1 MSKYH
6 NRKSGG
12 FDSLKEK
19 KRYYELKLLERAGK
33 IQGLECQ
40 VRFELIPAQYRDG
53 KCVERRCD
61 YIADF
66 CYWEDGKFVVE
77 DVKGYKDGAAYSTYT
92 IKRKLML
99 WRHHIKI
106 KET

>member
-19 KRYYELKLLERAGK
+19 KRYYELAILERAGK
-33 IQGLECQ
+33 IQGLTRQ
-40 VRFELIPAQYRDG
+40 VRFELIPAQYRNG
-53 KCVERRCD
+53 KCVERAVS

-66 CYWEDGKFVVE
+66 TYWQNGNFVVE
-77 DVKGYKDGAAYSTYT
+77 DTKGFKTDVYR
-92 IKRKLML
+92 IKKKLML
-99 WRHHIKI
+99 ERHNIII